1 MSLYEKWND
10 KIASYESQDEY
21 NEFWGEYIPKE
32 ETIYTKI
39 LENNM
44 KKISGQLKDLANEF
58 NQDELTII
66 GFLDGVNTSLVNSLD
81 LDNITANSEI
91 TIEIDFEK
99 LYYNMHDANAD
110 WLYNLEEWDN
120 ILSSEKRDDITREFN
135 QSKIFTHEDKKIGRN
150 DPCPCGSGK
159 KYKKCCINK

>member
-10 KIASYESQDEY
+10 KIASYESQEEY
-21 NEFWGEYIPKE
+21 NEFWGEYIPRE
-32 ETIYTKI
+32 EKIYKRI

-44 KKISGQLKDLANEF
+44 KKISGQLEVLANEF
-58 NQDELTII
+58 NQDELTFV
-66 GFLDGVNTSLVNSLD
+66 GFLDGINTSLVESLNLED
-81 LDNITANSEI
+81 ITEDCEI
-91 TIEIDFEK
+91 TLEIDFEK

-110 WLYNLEEWDN
+110 WLYNLEEWN
-120 ILSSEKRDDITREFN
+120 SILPSEKRDEITKEFN

-159 KYKKCCINK
+159 KYKKCCLNK

>member
-10 KIASYESQDEY
+10 KIASYESQEEY

-32 ETIYTKI
+32 EKIYKKI

-44 KKISGQLKDLANEF
+44 QKISGQLKDLANEF
-58 NQDELTII
+58 NQDELTFV
-66 GFLDGVNTSLVNSLD
+66 GFLDGINTSLVESLD
-81 LDNITANSEI
+81 LEDITADSEI

-110 WLYNLEEWDN
+110 WLYTLEEWDN
-120 ILSSEKRDDITREFN
+120 ILSEEKRDEITREFN